1 MMGGDST
8 DRSGSGKS
16 GGPKEDRRLREAA
29 ALRENLRKRKLQQR
43 ARSDGAEPSSTPA
56 EAGRQDPD
64 TK

>member
-1 MMGGDST
+1 MGEDST
-8 DRSGSGKS
+8 GRSGSGKS

-43 ARSDGAEPSSTPA
+43 ARSDPAGPSADPA
-56 EAGRQDPD
+56 ETGRKDPE